1 MLYTPPIQLLGA
13 PQLAAAAGVGVG
25 AAASELPASPRDLAH
40 AAMQQ
45 QQQAGAGVQPR
56 RSRAARRD
64 PLEPKQN
71 KTPFNF
77 FSIDARSKAKT
88 EHPSADQKVACA
100 ELSIGYVRE

>member
-1 MLYTPPIQLLGA
+1 MHQ
-13 PQLAAAAGVGVG
+13 
-25 AAASELPASPRDLAH
+25 
-40 AAMQQ
+40 QQ
-45 QQQAGAGVQPR
+45 QQQAAGVQPR

-88 EHPSADQKVACA
+88 EHPSADQKVWIA
-100 ELSIGYVRE
+100 

>member
-1 MLYTPPIQLLGA
+1 MLYTPPIPLLGA
-13 PQLAAAAGVGVG
+13 PLSAGAAVGIGPAAA
-25 AAASELPASPRDLAH
+25 ELPASPRDLAH
-40 AAMQQ
+40 AAMHQQQ
-45 QQQAGAGVQPR
+45 QQQAAGVQPR

-88 EHPSADQKVACA
+88 EHPSADQKVWIA
-100 ELSIGYVRE
+100 